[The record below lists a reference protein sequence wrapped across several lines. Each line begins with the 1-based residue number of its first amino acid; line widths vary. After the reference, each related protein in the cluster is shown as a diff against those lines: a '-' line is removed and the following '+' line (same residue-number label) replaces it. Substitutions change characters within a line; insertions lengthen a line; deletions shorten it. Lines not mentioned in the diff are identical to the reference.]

1 MSEVSFMQVQSC
13 VQSGG
18 GGGGSA
24 GGGCDG
30 VIDQS
35 TKWPHQESP
44 PLSGGSD
51 TQHKSER
58 LMFRY

>member
-18 GGGGSA
+18 GGSV

-30 VIDQS
+30 VIDQR
-35 TKWPHQESP
+35 TKWPHQEIP

-51 TQHKSER
+51 THAITGYLR
-58 LMFRY
+58 G